1 MRLKFKNTD
10 SIWFLYALLKVELR
24 QKLEELRSERLKVT
38 DEVCELL
45 SNVPPS
51 RITTLFGPSA
61 AHVQRKLAVRW
72 VYHGVM

>member
-24 QKLEELRSERLKVT
+24 HKLEELCSERLKVA

-51 RITTLFGPSA
+51 KITTLFGPSA
-61 AHVQRKLAVRW
+61 SHVQRKLAVRW